1 MRALEDYLDNLL
13 TIEIYKRHPETVITF
28 YMTISIVIR
37 SLEFVSQFIYLQVS
51 FLELSHL
58 SFVGDL
64 GGKGKEGL
72 VKKRTGSGAKAGC
85 NFLGLLEGI

>member
-1 MRALEDYLDNLL
+1 M
-13 TIEIYKRHPETVITF
+13 
-28 YMTISIVIR
+28 
-37 SLEFVSQFIYLQVS
+37 S

-72 VKKRTGSGAKAGC
+72 VQKRTGSGAKAGC
-85 NFLGLLEGI
+85 NFLGLLEGMLKNHKNFIPEDFSNMFVNFRNVLREM